1 MIKKKTNMFTLDE
14 KQHTQ
19 QTLTLPSS
27 FLGSAFSGCHNIG
40 NFWDNPKGA
49 GIVYKAAAPARCL
62 LNQNKIHSAQTLVH
76 SWVAQDNLKQAGW
89 ALVKYSA
96 GPHAACDLSCYRS
109 LSPSLSLSAQT
120 VFSASVFPSLCLF
133 SASCSTSS
141 AGRYVPG
148 YSAWG
153 NMAKHEERWESK
165 SELLFPTFPLWYLWH
180 TLTNTNRQ
188 KERVS
193 KRGLNITVIIGL

>member
-120 VFSASVFPSLCLF
+120 VFSASVFPSLCLLVCVRKHGQTWGAVREQERVAVSYF
-133 SASCSTSS
+133 S
-141 AGRYVPG
+141 
-148 YSAWG
+148 
-153 NMAKHEERWESK
+153 
-165 SELLFPTFPLWYLWH
+165 WYLWH
-180 TLTNTNRQ
+180 TLTNTHRQ

>member
-76 SWVAQDNLKQAGW
+76 SWMAQDNLKQAGW

-109 LSPSLSLSAQT
+109 LSPSLSLSVQT

-133 SASCSTSS
+133 SASCGTSS
-141 AGRYVPG
+141 WPLCSRLVCER
-148 YSAWG
+148 
-153 NMAKHEERWESK
+153 KHGQTRGAVRK
-165 SELLFPTFPLWYLWH
+165 
-180 TLTNTNRQ
+180 Q
-188 KERVS
+188 ERVAVS
-193 KRGLNITVIIGL
+193 YFSSVVFVTHTH

>member
-1 MIKKKTNMFTLDE
+1 MFTLDE
-14 KQHTQ
+14 KQHKQ

-62 LNQNKIHSAQTLVH
+62 LNQNKIHSAQTLIH

-109 LSPSLSLSAQT
+109 LSLSLSANC
-120 VFSASVFPSLCLF
+120 VFCICFSVSVFVLCLLRHLKCWPL
-133 SASCSTSS
+133 CS
-141 AGRYVPG
+141 RLVCVR
-148 YSAWG
+148 
-153 NMAKHEERWESK
+153 KHGQTREAVRE
-165 SELLFPTFPLWYLWH
+165 
-180 TLTNTNRQ
+180 Q
-188 KERVS
+188 ERVAVS
-193 KRGLNITVIIGL
+193 YFSSVVFVTHTH

>member
-1 MIKKKTNMFTLDE
+1 MFTLNE
-14 KQHTQ
+14 KQHKQ

-109 LSPSLSLSAQT
+109 LSLSLSQRKLCFLHLFFRLCVCSLPLAAPQ
-120 VFSASVFPSLCLF
+120 VLAVMFQVSLCEETWPNTR
-133 SASCSTSS
+133 SGERARASCCF
-141 AGRYVPG
+141 
-148 YSAWG
+148 
-153 NMAKHEERWESK
+153 
-165 SELLFPTFPLWYLWH
+165 LLFLCGICDTHSLTH
-180 TLTNTNRQ
+180 TDR
-188 KERVS
+188 
-193 KRGLNITVIIGL
+193 KREWAREGSISQS

>member
-1 MIKKKTNMFTLDE
+1 MFTLDE
-14 KQHTQ
+14 KQHKQ

-40 NFWDNPKGA
+40 NFWDNPKGT

-109 LSPSLSLSAQT
+109 LSLSLSANC
-120 VFSASVFPSLCLF
+120 VFCICFSVSVFVLCLLRHLKCWPL
-133 SASCSTSS
+133 CS
-141 AGRYVPG
+141 RLVCVR
-148 YSAWG
+148 
-153 NMAKHEERWESK
+153 KHGQTREVVRE
-165 SELLFPTFPLWYLWH
+165 
-180 TLTNTNRQ
+180 Q
-188 KERVS
+188 ERVAVS
-193 KRGLNITVIIGL
+193 YFSSVVFVTHTH